1 MGRVGRVLTDQRT
14 PAEARPVQLQGDEMA
29 KQKIEMPH
37 VAKDTTKVRCK
48 IAFREA
54 NENPLGGELHSPG
67 DTWETTFAKAI
78 AWTKLGLVE
87 PFDLG
92 LAADAPLKP
101 TAAEVIAKE
110 LPDVKPMTE
119 IPALE
124 DVIVPANIG
133 QKEGLL

>member
-14 PAEARPVQLQGDEMA
+14 PTEARPVQLQGESMA
-29 KQKIEMPH
+29 KSKVEMPH
-37 VAKDTTKVRCK
+37 IAKDSTKVRCK

-54 NENPLGGELHSPG
+54 SDNPLTGELRSPG
-67 DTWETTFAKAI
+67 DTWDTTFAKAI
-78 AWTKLGLVE
+78 SWTKLGLVE

-92 LAADAPLKP
+92 LAADAPPKP